1 MFFKTTVTLL
11 LLVNIGIAVAAS
23 VVIYKNVSE
32 QHDVT
37 VNLTPEEEYLE
48 FKKEVYT
55 TLSQLVMGQTVLD
68 SNMLRIHHFVEPH
81 SDKFYEGC
89 QECNKERSEMLRDRI
104 PIDMRKSQ

>member
-1 MFFKTTVTLL
+1 MLFKRIVTVLL
-11 LLVNIGIAVAAS
+11 LINISLTLGAS
-23 VVIYKNVSE
+23 LVIYNNVSE

-48 FKKEVYT
+48 FKKEVYDV
-55 TLSQLVMGQTVLD
+55 LGKLIMGQAVLD

-89 QECNKERSEMLRDRI
+89 QECNKERSEMLRERI
-104 PIDMRKSQ
+104 PVDMRKGQ